1 MPNVKTNLLI
11 VEDDSTIRQRCL
23 LFLANQDTEFVQRK
37 MDSPRWLRCAMAFRT
52 SFSPSSIW
60 LACPGSSFSR

>member
-11 VEDDSTIRQRCL
+11 VEDDSTIRRRCL
-23 LFLANQDTEFVQRK
+23 LFLANQDEFVQRK
-37 MDSPRWLRCAMAFRT
+37 MDSPRWLSCAMAFRT
-52 SFSPSSIW
+52 SFSPTSIW